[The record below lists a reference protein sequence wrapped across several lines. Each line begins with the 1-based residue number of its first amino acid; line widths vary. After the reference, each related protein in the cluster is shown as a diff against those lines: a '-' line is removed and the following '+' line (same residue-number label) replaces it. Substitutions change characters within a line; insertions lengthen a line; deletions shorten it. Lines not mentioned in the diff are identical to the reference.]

1 MEKEFVPYG
10 SEWQKELKSKPK
22 DFLVNF
28 DSSFSSYTVTA
39 IEEPFNNKINKNNTN
54 KPGGPTHR
62 YTDANACTP
71 VLISFKPPKT
81 YT

>member
-28 DSSFSSYTVTA
+28 LRNSLMKISE
-39 IEEPFNNKINKNNTN
+39 IEKENEELKNKLN
-54 KPGGPTHR
+54 
-62 YTDANACTP
+62 
-71 VLISFKPPKT
+71 S
-81 YT
+81 